1 MHQKGQSSAIVTS
14 NSMAPLLRR
23 DDLIILV
30 KTQPNKLKA
39 GDLVV
44 LHTEQEL
51 IVHRYWD
58 SRHLDD
64 KPYLITKGDR
74 LAVFDPLMPASYL
87 VGRVIKRV
95 RKNRVTSFNKSPG
108 QLVNKVLSF
117 MLLFE
122 TKLVGPPLPSE
133 GNNQAYLL
141 DPAIMSNEFESFQRR
156 SIHRLLYVAAR
167 ALVGCLELFGKKTE
181 ADHDFNP

>member
-74 LAVFDPLMPASYL
+74 LAVFDPLIPASYL
-87 VGRVIKRV
+87 VGCVIKRA
-95 RKNRVTSFNKSPG
+95 RNNRVISFKKSPG
-108 QLVNKVLSF
+108 ILVNKVLSF
-117 MLLFE
+117 MSLLE
-122 TKLVGPPLPSE
+122 AKIVGPSLPSE
-133 GNNQAYLL
+133 VNSQAYLL
-141 DPAIMSNEFESFQRR
+141 DPAITSTGFESFERR
-156 SIHRLLYVAAR
+156 SIHRLFYFAAR
-167 ALVGCLELFGKKTE
+167 VLVGCLELFGEKID
-181 ADHDFNP
+181 ADQN